1 MHLTGHLHWRGG
13 GGGQAGDSGDL
24 PSVSLLMM
32 ALSTLA
38 QVPAVGQCEH
48 PPVPRP
54 EQLPRLQ
61 VRVDRVQ
68 LPAGPVVNQHSSAHP
83 LASSLAGSLAQEWDQ
98 KQQQKEHL
106 QNIMSCNGHD
116 GSHVTNISSRVSW
129 SMCHVSQ
136 WQHVTAVLP
145 DVSHT
150 RLHHIWLWSGR
161 Y

>member
-1 MHLTGHLHWRGG
+1 MMVLTTLV
-13 GGGQAGDSGDL
+13 QVL
-24 PSVSLLMM
+24 V
-32 ALSTLA
+32 STLA
-38 QVPAVGQCEH
+38 LVPAVGQCEH

-83 LASSLAGSLAQEWDQ
+83 LAGSLAGSLAQEWDQ
-98 KQQQKEHL
+98 KQQQPGHL
-106 QNIMSCNGHD
+106 QNIMSRNGHD
-116 GSHVTNISSRVSW
+116 GSHVTNISSHVSW

-136 WQHVTAVLP
+136 WQHVTTVLP
-145 DVSHT
+145 NVSHT

>member
-1 MHLTGHLHWRGG
+1 MHLAGHLHWRSSL
-13 GGGQAGDSGDL
+13 GQSGDSGDP
-24 PSVSLLMM
+24 PSVSLLMLVSVLLM
-32 ALSTLA
+32 MVLVSTLA

-83 LASSLAGSLAQEWDQ
+83 LAGSLAQEWDQ
-98 KQQQKEHL
+98 QQQKEHL
-106 QNIMSCNGHD
+106 QNIMSRWVPCHKSS
-116 GSHVTNISSRVSW
+116 SHVSW

-136 WQHVTAVLP
+136 WQHVTSVA
-145 DVSHT
+145 
-150 RLHHIWLWSGR
+150 RC
-161 Y
+161 

>member
-1 MHLTGHLHWRGG
+1 
-13 GGGQAGDSGDL
+13 
-24 PSVSLLMM
+24 MM
-32 ALSTLA
+32 VLSTLVQVLVSTKA
-38 QVPAVGQCEH
+38 QVPGVGQCEH

-83 LASSLAGSLAQEWDQ
+83 LASSLAGSLAQELDQ

-106 QNIMSCNGHD
+106 QNIMSRNGHD
-116 GSHVTNISSRVSW
+116 GSHVTIISSHVSW

-136 WQHVTAVLP
+136 WQHVTTVLP
-145 DVSHT
+145 NVSHT